1 MNITVYCGASLG
13 KSDEYKR
20 SAIELG
26 LWIAN
31 NNHTLVYGGG
41 SIGIMGAIADTVL
54 SNGGKVIG
62 VMPEFLVK
70 REISHS
76 SLTKLHSVDTMY
88 ERKNKMLELGDCF
101 IALPGGIGTLE
112 EIIEAISLARL
123 GKNDKPCIFYN
134 SDNYYN
140 KLKEFIAYMV
150 ESEFLSKE
158 DYKLISF
165 VNSVDEIEIII
176 NND

>member
-41 SIGIMGAIADTVL
+41 SIGIMGIIADTVL

-62 VMPEFLVK
+62 IMPKFLK
-70 REISHS
+70 TKERTHTN
-76 SLTKLHSVDTMY
+76 LTKFYTVDTMY

-123 GKNDKPCIFYN
+123 GKNNKACIFYN
-134 SDNYYN
+134 SDNYYS
-140 KLKEFIAYMV
+140 KLKEFIEYMV

-158 DYKLISF
+158 YYELISF
-165 VNSVDEIEIII
+165 VDSVDEIEIII